1 MVDSLISSAPLE
13 FQRIYFILLI
23 DFQSL
28 LMTMQLVTDVSK
40 KSYYAEELMK
50 VPNHILKCSQK
61 CQAIKEVKKEKAM
74 RRKQVKDLVTS
85 STKTYQT
92 QLVQDQFKQH
102 QEAQLLS
109 EMVLAYKDQQSR
121 TRANLK
127 LSKKDN
133 S

>member
-1 MVDSLISSAPLE
+1 
-13 FQRIYFILLI
+13 
-23 DFQSL
+23 
-28 LMTMQLVTDVSK
+28 MTMQLVTDVSK
-40 KSYYAEELMK
+40 KSYYAEELTK
-50 VPNHILKCSQK
+50 ETNHFLKCFQT
-61 CQAIKEVKKEKAM
+61 CQAIKEVKKEKAT

-102 QEAQLLS
+102 QEAQHLS
-109 EMVLAYKDQQSR
+109 EMDPAYKDQLSR
-121 TRANLK
+121 ARANQK

>member
-1 MVDSLISSAPLE
+1 
-13 FQRIYFILLI
+13 
-23 DFQSL
+23 
-28 LMTMQLVTDVSK
+28 MTMQLVTDVNK
-40 KSYYAEELMK
+40 KSYYAEELTK
-50 VPNHILKCSQK
+50 VPNHILKCFQK
-61 CQAIKEVKKEKAM
+61 CQAIKEVKKEKAT

-102 QEAQLLS
+102 QEVQHLS
-109 EMVLAYKDQQSR
+109 EMVPAYKDQQSR
-121 TRANLK
+121 TRASQK